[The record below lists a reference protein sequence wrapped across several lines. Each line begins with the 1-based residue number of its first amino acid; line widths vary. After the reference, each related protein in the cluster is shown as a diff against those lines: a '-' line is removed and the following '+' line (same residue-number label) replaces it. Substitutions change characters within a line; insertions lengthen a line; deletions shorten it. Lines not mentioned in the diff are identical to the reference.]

1 MKLALCQMAVSPDI
15 EKNQETVYSALI
27 EAAGQGAEL
36 IVYPEICLHPFFPQY
51 PGQDVKS
58 LGMGIDSPFLK
69 TMQALCRAHKIL
81 AAPNVYLTENG
92 RFFDATVLIDET
104 GEILGAQKMVH
115 IAQAREFYEQDYY
128 TPADDGFKVFETSRG
143 NIGVVVCFDRH
154 YPESI
159 RTEALRGAD
168 LILIPTANVKAEPSE
183 VFQWE
188 VRIQAFHS
196 SVAVAMCNRVGLEGN
211 MDFSGES
218 MVSGADGSLI
228 AIADDQ
234 PQILYAQVDLA
245 ESRKL
250 RSRKPYTQLRRPEWY
265 A

>member
-1 MKLALCQMAVSPDI
+1 MRIALCQMAVSPDM
-15 EKNQETVYSALI
+15 EKNQETVFAALT
-27 EAAGQGAEL
+27 EAAGLGAEL

-51 PGQDVKS
+51 PGQDVRA
-58 LGMGIDSPFLK
+58 LGMPMGSPFLQR
-69 TMQALCRAHKIL
+69 MQALCREHQIL
-81 AAPNVYLTENG
+81 AAPNVYLIENG
-92 RFFDATVLIDET
+92 QFFDATVLIEKT

-115 IAQAREFYEQDYY
+115 IAQAKEFYEQDYY
-128 TPADDGFKVFETSRG
+128 TPADDGFQVFETSVG

-159 RTEALRGAD
+159 RTEALLGAD

-188 VRIQAFHS
+188 IRIQAFQS

-218 MVSGADGSLI
+218 IVAGPDGGLI
-228 AIADDQ
+228 ALADDRA
-234 PQILYAQVDLA
+234 QILYAELDLK

-250 RSRKPYTQLRRPEWY
+250 RNRKPYTQLRRPEWY
-265 A
+265 V

>member
-1 MKLALCQMAVSPDI
+1 MKLALCQMAVSTDI
-15 EKNQETVYSALI
+15 EKNQETVYAALA

-51 PGQDVKS
+51 PGQNVSS
-58 LGMGIDSPFLK
+58 LGMPIDSPFLQK
-69 TMQALCRAHKIL
+69 MQALCREHHIL

-92 RFFDATVLIDET
+92 RFFDATVLIDEH

-115 IAQAREFYEQDYY
+115 IAQAKEFYEQDYY
-128 TPADDGFKVFETSRG
+128 TPADDGFKVFETSLG
-143 NIGVVVCFDRH
+143 KIAVVVCFDRH

-159 RTEALRGAD
+159 RTEALKGAD

-183 VFQWE
+183 VFEWE
-188 VRIQAFHS
+188 IRIQAFHS

-218 MVSGADGSLI
+218 IVAGADGSKI
-228 AIADDQ
+228 AMADDQ
-234 PQILYAQVDLA
+234 AQILYAEVDLS
-245 ESRKL
+245 ESAKL
-250 RSRKPYTQLRRPEWY
+250 RARKPYTQLRRPEWY
-265 A
+265 V

>member
-1 MKLALCQMAVSPDI
+1 MKLALCQMAVSTDI
-15 EKNQETVYSALI
+15 EKNQETVYAALI
-27 EAAGQGAEL
+27 EAAGQGADL

-51 PGQDVKS
+51 PGQDVKD
-58 LGMGIDSPFLK
+58 LGMAIDSPFLK
-69 TMQALCRAHKIL
+69 KMQALCREHRIL

-92 RFFDATVLIDET
+92 RFFDATVLIDEQ
-104 GEILGAQKMVH
+104 GVILGAQKMVH
-115 IAQAREFYEQDYY
+115 IAQAKEFYEQDYY
-128 TPADDGFKVFETSRG
+128 TPADDGFQVFETSLG
-143 NIGVVVCFDRH
+143 KIGVVVCFDRH

-159 RTEALRGAD
+159 RTEALKGAD

-188 VRIQAFHS
+188 IRIQAFHS

-218 MVSGADGSLI
+218 IVAGPDGGLI
-228 AIADDQ
+228 ALADDRA
-234 PQILYAQVDLA
+234 QILYAEVDLN

-250 RSRKPYTQLRRPEWY
+250 RNRKPYTQLRRPEWY
-265 A
+265 V